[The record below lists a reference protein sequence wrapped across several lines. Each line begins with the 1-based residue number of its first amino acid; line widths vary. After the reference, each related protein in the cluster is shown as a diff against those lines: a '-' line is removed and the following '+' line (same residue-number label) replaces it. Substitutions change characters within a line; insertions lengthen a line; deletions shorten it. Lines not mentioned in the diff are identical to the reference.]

1 MQPHWLKNTK
11 LTYLLAVDL
20 CPDIA
25 VLIEKHQDTYLLAV
39 DLCPDIAVLVEEHQ
53 VSQLLAVDLRPDTA
67 VPVEK
72 HRVTDLLAVDCV
84 VSRIAVQPLTCGLEL
99 VFGSGVEV

>member
-1 MQPHWLKNTK
+1 M
-11 LTYLLAVDL
+11 
-20 CPDIA
+20 
-25 VLIEKHQDTYLLAV
+25 
-39 DLCPDIAVLVEEHQ
+39 
-53 VSQLLAVDLRPDTA
+53 
-67 VPVEK
+67 PVEK